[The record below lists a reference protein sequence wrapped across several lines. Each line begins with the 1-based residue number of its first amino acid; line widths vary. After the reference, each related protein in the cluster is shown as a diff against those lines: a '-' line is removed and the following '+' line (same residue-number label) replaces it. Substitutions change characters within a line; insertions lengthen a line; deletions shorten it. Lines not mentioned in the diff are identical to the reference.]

1 MIVRELHW
9 LWFIAVLWVV
19 VIGPGK
25 IEGKLFPAAAPMTLT
40 TTIGTEYKHP
50 ITGDLMPAL
59 KIWGDSA
66 RLRPECRYRRI
77 DWFSGSRDTNNV
89 PVDFVAGKAVVR
101 ENGAFSFGPWFVAV
115 GVINDLMHRSFADVF
130 HRCYYFGIPS
140 PWLTRSR
147 FWN

>member
-1 MIVRELHW
+1 MIIRELHW
-9 LWFIAVLWVV
+9 LWLIIAAWIV
-19 VIGPGK
+19 VIGPGT
-25 IEGKLFPAAAPMTLT
+25 IEGSIFPAAAPMVLT
-40 TTIGTEYKHP
+40 ETVGTEYKHP
-50 ITGDLMPAL
+50 ITGEITPAL
-59 KIWGDSA
+59 KVWGTSA

-77 DWFSGSRDTNNV
+77 DWFQGHRNANNV

-101 ENGAFSFGPWFVAV
+101 KDGAFSFGPWFVAV
-115 GVINDLMHRSFADVF
+115 ASLKVLTGQSFSDVL